1 MKKKN
6 KMIPIGTVIK
16 NLCRYSNVHFIIF
29 LKHQMHANVYLH
41 TYHNITT
48 LYMKLTTFYDICVFV
63 LRFDHSRFAHFIFCT
78 QYLVKK
84 ILSFKR

>member
-29 LKHQMHANVYLH
+29 LKHQMHNVYLH

-48 LYMKLTTFYDICVFV
+48 LYETYN
-63 LRFDHSRFAHFIFCT
+63 
-78 QYLVKK
+78 
-84 ILSFKR
+84 IL